1 MQAARFC
8 GSTGEAM
15 EVLAS
20 DLLGVPVLKVTGDL
34 DHLTA
39 PALEKAVGDAL
50 SADGMRLLVDLADCP
65 YLDSGGLS
73 VLLFTLREVREKGWI
88 GVIAPNANLLRLFEI
103 TGLAAAPDFRVFSS
117 CQEAMVA
124 LEG

>member
-1 MQAARFC
+1 
-8 GSTGEAM
+8 M
-15 EVLAS
+15 EVLQS
-20 DLLGVPVLKVTGDL
+20 SLSGVPLLKVTGEV
-34 DHLTA
+34 DHSTA
-39 PALEKAVGDAL
+39 PVLEESVQKPLRVSGR
-50 SADGMRLLVDLADCP
+50 RLFLDLADCP
-65 YLDSGGLS
+65 YLDSGSLS